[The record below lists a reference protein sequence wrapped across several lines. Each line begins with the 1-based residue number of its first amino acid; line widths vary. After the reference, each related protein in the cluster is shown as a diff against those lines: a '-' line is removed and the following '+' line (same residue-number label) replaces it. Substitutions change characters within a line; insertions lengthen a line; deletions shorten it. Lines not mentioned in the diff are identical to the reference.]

1 MAAPTAAEADVLT
14 AHKVPKAGE
23 RMTYRQEMDAIKT
36 MPKLSRVVLILKVA
50 GVAFFAIGL
59 EGLVSWSE
67 PGRPLIAFTF
77 LTLGLLVSFLPIQVK
92 INVCVRCG
100 LKMDLGV
107 AICPRCGVP
116 NM

>member
-1 MAAPTAAEADVLT
+1 MAATADAPVT

-23 RMTYRQEMDAIKT
+23 RMTYRQEMDRIKY
-36 MPKLSRVVLILKVA
+36 MPRLSRLVLIMKVA
-50 GVAFFAIGL
+50 SVAFFAIGL
-59 EGLVSWSE
+59 EGLVSWNE

-77 LTLGLLVSFLPIQVK
+77 ITLALVVNLLPMQVR
-92 INVCVRCG
+92 INVCARCG
-100 LKMDLGV
+100 FRMDLGQ

>member
-1 MAAPTAAEADVLT
+1 MAAPTADAPAK

-23 RMTYRQEMDAIKT
+23 RMTYRQEMDRIRN
-36 MPKLSRVVLILKVA
+36 MPKLSRIILILKVTS
-50 GVAFFAIGL
+50 VAFFAIGL
-59 EGLVSWSE
+59 EGLVSWNQ
-67 PGRPLIAFTF
+67 PGRPLIAVTF
-77 LTLGLLVSFLPIQVK
+77 LTLGVVLQFIPIQVK

-100 LKMDLGV
+100 FRMDLGV